1 MKFNRPIDPRTPEV
15 LLELDWPQKT
25 PFNSFLEIEIQFCN
39 KSSREIVRTHLSRA
53 PWEKEVGLYKYSEN
67 QKQLVNMSNNAFNEE
82 SDLSVIKRLRRWEKF
97 VEFPSMLPDR
107 LIWKY
112 ESEA

>member
-25 PFNSFLEIEIQFCN
+25 HFNSFIEVDLQFVN
-39 KSSREIVRTHLSRA
+39 KGKEVTRTHISRA

-67 QKQLVNMSNNAFNEE
+67 LKQQAKGGDIFGAPED
-82 SDLSVIKRLRRWEKF
+82 DLTVLKKLRRWEKF
-97 VEFPSMLPDR
+97 QEFPSMLPDK
-107 LIWKY
+107 LVWKY